1 MAERRMFAKKV
12 IESDAFLDMPLS
24 AQALYFHLNCAADD
38 DGFVNNPKRIRRSCG
53 ASEDDY
59 KLLLMKQFIL
69 TFESGIIVIKHWK
82 IHNYIRSDRYKPTD
96 YQDEKNLLTLKKS
109 KEYALSDELNEIPVG
124 MTDGIPNGNQMDTD
138 GIQNV
143 SVGKDR
149 LGKDRLGN
157 TTSGVVEKPKPQK
170 HKHGEYSHVLLTDAE
185 LSQLVER
192 YGQAETDEAIKY
204 LDEYM
209 EMKGK
214 KYKSCYLA
222 LIKWVFD
229 AVREKEQ
236 KQYKQQKQTNYQT
249 TQGFDS
255 NDYLLGIINGSEVQ
269 G

>member
-59 KLLLMKQFIL
+59 KLLLMKNFIVS
-69 TFESGIIVIKHWK
+69 FESGIIVIKHWK
-82 IHNYIRSDRYKPTD
+82 IHNYIQKDRYKPTD
-96 YQDEKNLLTLKKS
+96 YQDEMKLLTLKKS
-109 KEYALSDELNEIPVG
+109 KEYELSTDLKEIPV
-124 MTDGIPNGNQMDTD
+124 MDTECIQD
-138 GIQNV
+138 VSTVDTGCIQNV

-149 LGKDRLGN
+149 LGKDRLGKDRLGD

-185 LSQLVER
+185 LSQLVEK

-229 AVREKEQ
+229 AVKEKRQ
-236 KQYKQQKQTNYQT
+236 KKSTVTKQQNLSPEEETAAWLKKWEE
-249 TQGFDS
+249 
-255 NDYLLGIINGSEVQ
+255 I
-269 G
+269 